1 MKDISRLIPD
11 IYARLDVPIP
21 FEEEEILAFGHNL
34 AKKLANRLAEE
45 RGAQTLRLSNWGSKC
60 ERQLYLK
67 INMPHLVETL
77 PPHVRLKFLMG
88 DIAEE
93 VLLFLAKAAGHTVEG
108 EQDELE
114 VAGVP
119 GHRDG
124 IIDGRLVDAKSAS
137 PYGFKKF
144 QEHGL
149 EADDPFGYIGQLG
162 SYHTASR
169 DDPRVSDKE
178 KASFLAIDKVSG
190 KLTLDTYS
198 FGGTGERLEA
208 DLAAKKAM
216 LASPELP
223 PRGYEDEEMGK
234 SGNRKLGVAC
244 SYCPVKKAC
253 WPNLR
258 VYAYSQGPV
267 FLTVVKDIPRVP
279 EIALDHVDT

>member
-1 MKDISRLIPD
+1 MPDISRLIPD
-11 IYARLDVPIP
+11 IYARLDVPVP
-21 FEEEEILAFGHNL
+21 FEEEEVLAFGHNL

-77 PPHVRLKFLMG
+77 PAHVRLKFLMG

-114 VAGVP
+114 VAGVV

-162 SYHTASR
+162 SYHSASR
-169 DDPRVSDKE
+169 DDPRVHDKE

-190 KLTLDTYS
+190 KLVLDTYS
-198 FGGTGERLEA
+198 FKDSGNLEPALEA
-208 DLAAKKAM
+208 KKEM
-216 LASPELP
+216 LRGPIP

-244 SYCPVKKAC
+244 SYCPVKSSC

-258 VYAYSQGPV
+258 VFGYSQGPV
-267 FLTVVKDIPRVP
+267 FLTVVADPPRVP
-279 EIALDHVDT
+279 EISLDHVDT